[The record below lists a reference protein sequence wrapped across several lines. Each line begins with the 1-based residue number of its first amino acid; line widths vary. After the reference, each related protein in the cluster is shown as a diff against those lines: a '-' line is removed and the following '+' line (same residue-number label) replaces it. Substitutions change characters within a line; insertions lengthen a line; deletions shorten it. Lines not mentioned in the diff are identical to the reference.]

1 MGRKKKKKAHTVLTL
16 WSGGSITA
24 AESLSF
30 LTISTI
36 NKCKETGRQAGH
48 HETGD
53 SVSVWL
59 TDWMERET
67 PSFYRRRLVPP
78 AASLLVPLSVG
89 ICARVC
95 RHSRL
100 VPLPWSDACS
110 QTQTEKQRTLTRCF
124 SICTDTCSDPGL
136 QRRRVPTFEG
146 LKVKWREKKQLF
158 IHLLL
163 CDFLCMYGNIFF
175 FLRKQTLKWSHRGRS
190 FKNILRGIMQFRLK
204 IMT

>member
-1 MGRKKKKKAHTVLTL
+1 MTL

-36 NKCKETGRQAGH
+36 NKCKETQAGR
-48 HETGD
+48 TPWD
-53 SVSVWL
+53 RRQRVSVA
-59 TDWMERET
+59 D
-67 PSFYRRRLVPP
+67 RLDGEGD
-78 AASLLVPLSVG
+78 AFILQTASCTSRCQPLGSPV
-89 ICARVC
+89 CARVC

-110 QTQTEKQRTLTRCF
+110 QTQTEKQRTLTCCF

-146 LKVKWREKKQLF
+146 LKVKWREKKITVYSPVALWLSV
-158 IHLLL
+158 HVWKH
-163 CDFLCMYGNIFF
+163 FF
-175 FLRKQTLKWSHRGRS
+175 FLKKQTLKWSHRGRS
-190 FKNILRGIMQFRLK
+190 YKNILRGIMQFRLK